1 MRSGWGEVDY
11 PQVVGHEIVGTAV
24 KVGKD
29 VKGIKVNAHFCSFS
43 DIADLILLLS

>member
-24 KVGKD
+24 KVGKN
-29 VKGIKVNAHFCSFS
+29 VKGVKVGASFS
-43 DIADLILLLS
+43 SYSGMANFILPLS

>member
-24 KVGKD
+24 KVGKN
-29 VKGIKVNAHFCSFS
+29 VKNIKVSAPIHSFS
-43 DIADLILLLS
+43 AIVDLILLLS